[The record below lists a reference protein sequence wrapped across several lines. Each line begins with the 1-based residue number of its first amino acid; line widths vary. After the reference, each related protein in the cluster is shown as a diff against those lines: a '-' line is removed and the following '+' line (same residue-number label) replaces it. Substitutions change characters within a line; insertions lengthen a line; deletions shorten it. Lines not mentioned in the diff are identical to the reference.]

1 MFNVFNHQG
10 YENQDFSA
18 ITYYCDYIYCN
29 KNKIEKIE
37 KDSERMGLLYS
48 VNRI

>member
-18 ITYYCDYIYCN
+18 ITHYCDYIYYN
-29 KNKIEKIE
+29 KDKIKKIE
-37 KDSERMGLLYS
+37 KDSERMGLLYT